1 VNCGGKLVTLGGTP
15 ERGLVEWYYD
25 PLPTNC
31 VADWVCPG
39 GVGVGYPKF
48 AHAPGPERGYKNLAV
63 FYNACTFNCLFCQNW
78 HYRERQH
85 RSAVMTADEL
95 AAAVDEAT
103 SCICYFGGDPTAQI
117 AHALTASE
125 AALARAQGKIL
136 RICWET
142 NGSVHPRFLARMA
155 DLSLRSGGCIKFDL
169 KAWDERLHLAL
180 TGVSNRRT
188 LDNFE
193 ALAEL
198 GKSRPEPPFL
208 VASTLLVPGYVG
220 ADEVRGIAGFIA
232 GLDPTIPYSLLAFHP
247 QFYMSDL
254 PTTSRAQ
261 AEACEQAAL
270 AAGLQRVRI
279 GNRHLLT

>member
-1 VNCGGKLVTLGGTP
+1 
-15 ERGLVEWYYD
+15 
-25 PLPTNC
+25 
-31 VADWVCPG
+31 
-39 GVGVGYPKF
+39 
-48 AHAPGPERGYKNLAV
+48 
-63 FYNACTFNCLFCQNW
+63 
-78 HYRERQH
+78 
-85 RSAVMTADEL
+85 
-95 AAAVDEAT
+95 
-103 SCICYFGGDPTAQI
+103 
-117 AHALTASE
+117 
-125 AALARAQGKIL
+125 
-136 RICWET
+136 
-142 NGSVHPRFLARMA
+142 MA

-208 VASTLLVPGYVG
+208 VASTLLVPGYVD